1 MFKEYSKDYV
11 LPSIETENIR
21 QLRAYIPEV
30 RERYGIVGNNKVSDD
45 DILKSL
51 YKQVS
56 ELDGGTAARNI
67 DGEP

>member
-51 YKQVS
+51 YK
-56 ELDGGTAARNI
+56 
-67 DGEP
+67 